1 MKRIS
6 FLLLAVV
13 FILTLS
19 LPGAALADSSSPTWN
34 SIIYYYN
41 PLANSG
47 TIGVTFTGTGA
58 VPGDQLGIPVPA
70 HGFGSVL
77 VGSTGDFKGA
87 ATLSADI
94 PLVAVY
100 KQYDFNQGPYAPVL
114 YSSFDATQASVS
126 GSFYVPS
133 VVHAGY
139 YVSKVGIQN
148 VENETVDLTLHFYDA
163 NGIEKTGSTFPLT
176 KTIDPQ
182 GSWIFQIL
190 DDADDVPGIGSSFDG
205 SLVIQAVMD
214 SDHTTPARVVAAV
227 EDLQSQGQRSY
238 AYEGSS
244 NTATTFYMPYANCHY
259 STNQQSSTFYV
270 QNAGSANA
278 TINVFYYTTGGAG
291 ITYYTP
297 AAKVPPG
304 ARMAVSACDP
314 KVYAAM
320 NGKNGTA
327 RITSDQPLV
336 VIGKMSS
343 TDGLSTAFLGQPS
356 GGTDVLLPYVEYNKL
371 SSGLRATLN
380 IMNVGASPAKN
391 VSINFWYQKADKS
404 FAAQTLVIATS
415 SAPLAKY
422 GKFSTI
428 PKVSGAALDS
438 NGNYLGAAEVI
449 SDQPVVVVAR
459 MTQSVTGVPGIT
471 TLGEDYTGVPF
482 PTGP

>member
-6 FLLLAVV
+6 FLLLACV

-19 LPGAALADSSSPTWN
+19 LPGAALAQGSSPTWN

-41 PLANSG
+41 PRANSG

-58 VPGDQLGIPVPA
+58 TPGDQLGIPVPA

-100 KQYDFNQGPYAPVL
+100 KQFDQGKGPYAPVL
-114 YSSFDATQASVS
+114 YSSFDATQSSVN
-126 GSFYVPS
+126 GKFYLPS
-133 VVHAGY
+133 VLHAGY
-139 YVSKVGIQN
+139 YVSKIGIQN
-148 VENETVDLTLHFYDA
+148 VENEAVSLTLHFYNSTGA
-163 NGIEKTGSTFPLT
+163 EKVNAPLGLT
-176 KTIDPQ
+176 KSIDSQ

-190 DDADDVPGIGSSFDG
+190 DDAADVPGIGSSFDG
-205 SLVIQAVMD
+205 SLVIQAVKA
-214 SDHTTPARVVAAV
+214 SDGVTPARVVAAV

-244 NTATTFYMPYANCHY
+244 ATAKTFYLPYANCRY

-278 TINVFYYTTGGAG
+278 TINVYYYTTGGTL
-291 ITYYTP
+291 ITSYTA
-297 AAKVPPG
+297 AAKVKPG
-304 ARMAVSACDP
+304 ARMLASACNS
-314 KVYAAM
+314 KVYAKM

-336 VIGKMSS
+336 VVGKASS
-343 TDGLSTAFLGQPS
+343 ADGLSTAFLGQPS
-356 GGTDVLLPYVEYNKL
+356 GGTDILLPYVEYNKL
-371 SSGLRATLN
+371 SSDPRATLN
-380 IMNVGASPAKN
+380 IMNVGATPAKN
-391 VSINFWYQKADKS
+391 VYINFWYKKADNS
-404 FAAQTLVIATS
+404 FAAQKLVLATN

-422 GKFSTI
+422 GKYSAT
-428 PKVSGAALDS
+428 PKVSGAALDV
-438 NGNYLGAAEVI
+438 NGKYLGAAEVI
-449 SDQPVVVVAR
+449 SDQPVVVVVR
-459 MTQSVTGVPGIT
+459 VTQSVTGVPGIT

-482 PTGP
+482 AAGP